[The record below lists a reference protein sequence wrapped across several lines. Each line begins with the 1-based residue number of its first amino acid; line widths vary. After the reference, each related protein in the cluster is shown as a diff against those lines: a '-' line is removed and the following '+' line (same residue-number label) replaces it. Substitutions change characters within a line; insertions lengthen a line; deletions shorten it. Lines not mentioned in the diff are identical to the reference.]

1 MAKKEIDKLKELK
14 LLVNEVLNEMKL
26 KKAEPIYTVDE
37 FFEEIWDNDDYVDVQ
52 GPGMEIAIDELIT
65 DTEDSIKRI
74 PEVNQDVARQAIKDL
89 WIFKIKRWNK
99 TTQ

>member
-14 LLVNEVLNEMKL
+14 LLVNEIVSEMKL
-26 KKAEPIYTVDE
+26 KKAEPRYTVDE
-37 FFEEIWDNDDYVDVQ
+37 FFEETWDNNEYVDVS
-52 GPGMEIAIDELIT
+52 GPGMEIAIDDLIA

-74 PEVNQDVARQAIKDL
+74 PEVNQDVARQAIKEL
-89 WIFKIKRWNK
+89 WIYKIKRWNK